1 MQKFDVVIIG
11 AGPAGLTAA
20 YEILKKDNSKKI
32 VILEESDKIGG
43 ISRTH
48 QYNGNRMDLGGHRF
62 FSKDDRVM
70 NLWKEIMPLQGS
82 LSKDDIMLGRTS
94 SLEDGGPDPEKED
107 VVFLTRHRV
116 SRIFFLRKFFDYP
129 ISLKFSTFKNMGF
142 KNTWK
147 AGWGYIAS
155 CFHKLPETNL
165 ENFYINRF
173 GKPLY
178 EMFFKDYTTKLWGVA
193 PCDISADWGAQRVK
207 GLSMWKAVWS
217 FISKP
222 FKKLF
227 HSKKVE
233 TSLIE
238 EFYYPKFGPGQLYE
252 LMAKKIEELGGKII
266 FNSKVDHIELKN
278 NKVESI
284 KCGKETY
291 VSEFFISSMPIKDLY
306 ESIGKENI
314 DEKVYDV
321 ATKLMYRDFI
331 TVGVLAS
338 KLEIENNTKIKT
350 LDKRVPDCWIYVQ
363 ERDVKV
369 GRLQI
374 FNNWS
379 PYMVNDYENS
389 LFVGMEYFANEG
401 DELWEM
407 NDKQFIEFAVSELEK
422 IKVVKKENVLD
433 TCRLK
438 VKKAYPAYFGVYKDF
453 SLVENHLKSI
463 QNLYCVGRNGQHRY
477 NNMDHSMVTAM
488 VAASIILGE
497 NKYSVDDLWSVNT
510 EKEYHE
516 TKTN

>member
-1 MQKFDVVIIG
+1 MKKLDVIIIG

-20 YEILKKDNSKKI
+20 YEILKKDKTKKV
-32 VILEESDKIGG
+32 VILEESNEVGG

-62 FSKDDRVM
+62 FSKDERVM

-82 LSKDDIMLGRTS
+82 LSKDDILLGRTS
-94 SLEDGGPDPEKED
+94 TLENGGPDPEKED

-129 ISLKFSTFKNMGF
+129 ISLKAKTFKNMGF
-142 KNTWK
+142 KNTWR

-173 GKPLY
+173 GRPLY

-193 PCDISADWGAQRVK
+193 PSDISADWGAQRVK
-207 GLSMWKAVWS
+207 GLSMWKAISS

-227 HSKKVE
+227 GSKKVE

-252 LMAKKIEELGGKII
+252 LMAKKIIELGGEII
-266 FNSKVDHIELKN
+266 FGAKVDSIKLVN
-278 NKVESI
+278 DRIESI
-284 KCGKETY
+284 TSSGVSY
-291 VSEFFISSMPIKDLY
+291 VADSFISSMPIKDLY
-306 ESIGKENI
+306 ESIGKESV

-350 LDKRVPDCWIYVQ
+350 LDKRVPDCWIYIQ

-379 PYMVNDYENS
+379 PYMVKDYNNS

-407 NDKQFIEFAVSELEK
+407 DDKTFIDFAISELEK
-422 IKVVKKENVLD
+422 INIVKKENVLD

-453 SLVENHLKSI
+453 GLVESHLKSI
-463 QNLYCVGRNGQHRY
+463 KNLYCVGRNGQHRY

-488 VAASIILGE
+488 VAASMILDE
-497 NKYSVDDLWSVNT
+497 KKYNVDDLWSVNT

-516 TKTN
+516 TKSN